1 MYYTI
6 PALASS
12 IYKYTVVIII
22 SFRLTAQISNK
33 VAQIYSPFFLRVVL
47 TIYPLRCYNN
57 CVIDNDIIDYVGGR
71 NMANRD
77 HSLDDGIIRA
87 AYEEF
92 LAHGFQN
99 ASLHKIAEKAGVTTG
114 AIYTRYKNKDALFVS
129 LLSGFIDKLG
139 EIFTPAAAEYE
150 KAGQIGTTE
159 ALLNAINYEERIYFR
174 LLSDYYDECT
184 LFFSRS
190 DGSSVEKMVS
200 RLMDTKTEQTVEFFT
215 GVYGK
220 APNADAVRLI
230 MGAQFWYFRQL
241 LNERH
246 DEERVISCLHAL
258 LDFSNAGWSQLC
270 DSLK

>member
-1 MYYTI
+1 M
-6 PALASS
+6 AVVFFVF
-12 IYKYTVVIII
+12 TVTAVLDVIF
-22 SFRLTAQISNK
+22 S
-33 VAQIYSPFFLRVVL
+33 
-47 TIYPLRCYNN
+47 
-57 CVIDNDIIDYVGGR
+57 
-71 NMANRD
+71 
-77 HSLDDGIIRA
+77 
-87 AYEEF
+87 
-92 LAHGFQN
+92 
-99 ASLHKIAEKAGVTTG
+99 SLHKIAEKAGVTTG

-258 LDFSNAGWSQLC
+258 LDFSNAGWRQLC

>member
-1 MYYTI
+1 
-6 PALASS
+6 
-12 IYKYTVVIII
+12 
-22 SFRLTAQISNK
+22 
-33 VAQIYSPFFLRVVL
+33 
-47 TIYPLRCYNN
+47 
-57 CVIDNDIIDYVGGR
+57 
-71 NMANRD
+71 MANRD

-99 ASLHKIAEKAGVTTG
+99 ASLHKIAEKAGVSTG

-200 RLMDTKTEQTVEFFT
+200 RLMDTKTEQTVEFFHRSLRKST
-215 GVYGK
+215 ERGRCQAHHGG
-220 APNADAVRLI
+220 AVLVFPS
-230 MGAQFWYFRQL
+230 AA
-241 LNERH
+241 ERTSRRRKGH
-246 DEERVISCLHAL
+246 ILPSRTA
-258 LDFSNAGWSQLC
+258 
-270 DSLK
+270 

>member
-1 MYYTI
+1 MGEAEIWRTVTI
-6 PALASS
+6 HSTTELFARHMKS
-12 IYKYTVVIII
+12 
-22 SFRLTAQISNK
+22 
-33 VAQIYSPFFLRVVL
+33 FLR
-47 TIYPLRCYNN
+47 TAFK
-57 CVIDNDIIDYVGGR
+57 
-71 NMANRD
+71 M
-77 HSLDDGIIRA
+77 
-87 AYEEF
+87 
-92 LAHGFQN
+92 
-99 ASLHKIAEKAGVTTG
+99 SLHKIAEKAGVTTG

-246 DEERVISCLHAL
+246 DEERVISCLHTL
-258 LDFSNAGWSQLC
+258 LDFSNAGWRQLC

>member
-1 MYYTI
+1 
-6 PALASS
+6 
-12 IYKYTVVIII
+12 
-22 SFRLTAQISNK
+22 
-33 VAQIYSPFFLRVVL
+33 
-47 TIYPLRCYNN
+47 
-57 CVIDNDIIDYVGGR
+57 
-71 NMANRD
+71 MANRD
-77 HSLDDGIIRA
+77 YSLEDGIVQA
-87 AYEEF
+87 AYSEF
-92 LAHGFQN
+92 LTYVFQK
-99 ASLHKIAEKAGVTTG
+99 ASLHKIADKAGVTTG

-258 LDFSNAGWSQLC
+258 LDFSNAGWRQLC

>member
-1 MYYTI
+1 MRKRKAKTTERKTYDG
-6 PALASS
+6 
-12 IYKYTVVIII
+12 TV
-22 SFRLTAQISNK
+22 Q
-33 VAQIYSPFFLRVVL
+33 
-47 TIYPLRCYNN
+47 C
-57 CVIDNDIIDYVGGR
+57 
-71 NMANRD
+71 NR
-77 HSLDDGIIRA
+77 
-87 AYEEF
+87 Y
-92 LAHGFQN
+92 
-99 ASLHKIAEKAGVTTG
+99 
-114 AIYTRYKNKDALFVS
+114 
-129 LLSGFIDKLG
+129 

-159 ALLNAINYEERIYFR
+159 ALLNAIKYEERIYFR

-258 LDFSNAGWSQLC
+258 LDFSNAGWRQLC

>member
-1 MYYTI
+1 M
-6 PALASS
+6 
-12 IYKYTVVIII
+12 
-22 SFRLTAQISNK
+22 
-33 VAQIYSPFFLRVVL
+33 
-47 TIYPLRCYNN
+47 
-57 CVIDNDIIDYVGGR
+57 
-71 NMANRD
+71 
-77 HSLDDGIIRA
+77 
-87 AYEEF
+87 
-92 LAHGFQN
+92 
-99 ASLHKIAEKAGVTTG
+99 KAGVATG

-258 LDFSNAGWSQLC
+258 LDFSNAGWRQLC